1 MILPLLGN
9 VISCLPFIQISHLL
23 VWQQPGS
30 EAANSSHNARFSI
43 QNILGVA
50 CHSHLRRRHRTLS
63 KFAIHTLC
71 CSPDH
76 SSRCIQDRIGWQWR
90 ATKEAVRISHAA
102 CTKTEQLLLKKKENH
117 WIKQQVASSLSGSIP
132 HTPELRAHLLGSWGL
147 GGWWGHSVLGE
158 RENVHI
164 KVQQL
169 VSIKYL
175 RMRDILLNFI

>member
-43 QNILGVA
+43 QNILGIA

-63 KFAIHTLC
+63 KFTIHTLC
-71 CSPDH
+71 CSSDH

-102 CTKTEQLLLKKKENH
+102 CTKTEQLLLKKKGKSLDKIAGGLQSQWLH
-117 WIKQQVASSLSGSIP
+117 TTHTGVKGSSARILGFGGLVGSFC
-132 HTPELRAHLLGSWGL
+132 TR
-147 GGWWGHSVLGE
+147 GE
-158 RENVHI
+158 R
-164 KVQQL
+164 KCT
-169 VSIKYL
+169 Y
-175 RMRDILLNFI
+175 